1 VTETPVADAGTLRQD
16 VIAFV
21 RKASIEITSNDEK
34 YFDEFKTT
42 LAPGTVVYVA
52 HIPKAS
58 LMDVVGTA
66 VRLQAAGFRGCAHIV
81 ARRLASESDLRAA
94 LYRLREGGCDRVL
107 LIAGDTEQPAG
118 PFPSTLEVLESGV
131 IADCGI
137 KVLGVAGHPEGNPNI
152 PEDVAWAALKAKQ
165 DYAASTGSTVHVAT
179 QFGFDALKIIQW
191 ARQLR
196 KHGILL
202 PVHVGLAGPAP
213 IDKLVRYAILCGIG
227 ASLRAALTK
236 DGLVAKLTKAA
247 RSADQVVT
255 SLIAQSTSP
264 DRATMVQPHFFP
276 FGGSV
281 ETARWIRAISDGR
294 FDLNPAATGFALK

>member
-1 VTETPVADAGTLRQD
+1 VTEADTLKQN

-34 YFDEFKTT
+34 YLDEFKAT

-58 LMDVVGTA
+58 LMDVVATA

-118 PFPSTLEVLESGV
+118 PFPSTLEVLESGI

-165 DYAASTGSTVHVAT
+165 DYATRTGSTVHVAT
-179 QFGFDALKIIQW
+179 QFGFDAMKIIQW
-191 ARQLR
+191 ARRLR

-227 ASLRAALTK
+227 TSLKAALTK
-236 DGLVAKLTKAA
+236 EGLVAKLTRAA
-247 RSADQVVT
+247 RSTDQVVT
-255 SLIAQSTSP
+255 ALVKNSTSP

-294 FDLNPAATGFALK
+294 FEVNADGSTFAMRN

>member
-1 VTETPVADAGTLRQD
+1 MPDREQLKQLIAD
-16 VIAFV
+16 FV
-21 RKASIEITSNDEK
+21 RKASIEITSYDEK
-34 YFDEFKTT
+34 YLDEFRAT

-52 HIPKAS
+52 HVPKAS
-58 LMDVVGTA
+58 LMDVVNTA
-66 VRLQAAGFRGCAHIV
+66 VRAQAAGFRGCAHIV

-118 PFPSTLEVLESGV
+118 PFPSTLEVLETGV

-137 KVLGVAGHPEGNPNI
+137 KVLGIAGHPEGNPNI
-152 PEDVAWAALKAKQ
+152 PEDVAWAALKKKQ
-165 DYAASTGSTVHVAT
+165 DYATRTQTTAHVTT
-179 QFGFDALKIIQW
+179 QFGFDAMRIIQW

-213 IDKLVRYAILCGIG
+213 IDKLVRYAVLCGIG
-227 ASLRAALTK
+227 ASLKAALTK
-236 DGLVAKLTKAA
+236 EGLVSKLTRAA
-247 RSADQVVT
+247 RSVDQVVT
-255 SLIAQSTSP
+255 ALMTGSTSP
-264 DRATMVQPHFFP
+264 DRATLVQPHFFP

-281 ETARWIRAISDGR
+281 ATAKWIRAVSDGR
-294 FDLNPAATGFALK
+294 FGLNQDTTGFELIPG

>member
-1 VTETPVADAGTLRQD
+1 MPERNKLKQD
-16 VIAFV
+16 LIDFV
-21 RKASIEITSNDEK
+21 GKASLEITSNDEK
-34 YFDEFKTT
+34 HMDEFSAT

-58 LMDVVGTA
+58 LMDVVATA
-66 VRLQAAGFRGCAHIV
+66 IRLQQAGFRGCAHIV
-81 ARRLASESDLRAA
+81 ARRLESESDLRAA

-107 LIAGDTEQPAG
+107 LIAGDTEKPAG
-118 PFPSTLEVLESGV
+118 PFPSTLEVLDTGA

-137 KVLGVAGHPEGNPNI
+137 KLLGVAGHPEGNPRI
-152 PEDVAWAALKAKQ
+152 PEDAAWAALKKKQ
-165 DYAASTGSTVHVAT
+165 EYATRTGSTLHVAT
-179 QFGFDALKIIQW
+179 QFGFDAPKIIDW

-213 IDKLVRYAILCGIG
+213 LDKLIRYAILCGIG
-227 ASLRAALTK
+227 ASLKAAISNAN
-236 DGLVAKLTKAA
+236 LVANLTRAA
-247 RSADQVVT
+247 RSADHVLT
-255 SLIAQSTSP
+255 ALIRESTSP

-281 ETARWIRAISDGR
+281 ITAKWIRAIRDGR
-294 FDLNPAATGFALK
+294 FELNADLDGFEIAPG